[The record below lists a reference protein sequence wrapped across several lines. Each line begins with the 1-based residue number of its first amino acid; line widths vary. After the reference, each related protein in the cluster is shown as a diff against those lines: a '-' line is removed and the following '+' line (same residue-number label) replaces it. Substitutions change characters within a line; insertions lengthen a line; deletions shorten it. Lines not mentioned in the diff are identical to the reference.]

1 MLIAKTLQPIGERS
15 GPEIRTTTHHQPG
28 WLAPGVGIDYPDS
41 TVFFC
46 RHCFVISI
54 PIYQKG
60 YKKSSLLNYVG
71 TCRILW
77 IQYAIVNCF
86 LRWLQRMTGIP
97 TIRGNPLH
105 GSALGDDAGSG
116 NVNGPYMDKI
126 CDIVDC
132 VDEQKS
138 NSKLDALDMHLETTS
153 ESAIPRQSL
162 TSAVADKLRDQII
175 RGEIPEG
182 AQLRQ
187 DAIASQ
193 FQVSRIPVREA
204 LRQLD
209 AEGLIAIVP
218 NRGAIVPAL
227 SPDDIEELFSIRALL
242 EPEVLK
248 LSIPHL
254 TEDDFSEADAVL
266 RKYVSELQRDDHVSA
281 WGRLNWQFHSILY
294 SRANQPRFMAI
305 IRNVN
310 NNGERYTR
318 LQLYLTHGMQ
328 RANEEHH
335 QILDFCRQRDVTQA
349 CKLLRRHIQ
358 YAGESLKQA
367 LEQKRNDARTN
378 SGDSAGTS
386 KS

>member
-1 MLIAKTLQPIGERS
+1 M
-15 GPEIRTTTHHQPG
+15 
-28 WLAPGVGIDYPDS
+28 
-41 TVFFC
+41 
-46 RHCFVISI
+46 
-54 PIYQKG
+54 
-60 YKKSSLLNYVG
+60 
-71 TCRILW
+71 
-77 IQYAIVNCF
+77 
-86 LRWLQRMTGIP
+86 
-97 TIRGNPLH
+97 
-105 GSALGDDAGSG
+105 
-116 NVNGPYMDKI
+116 
-126 CDIVDC
+126 
-132 VDEQKS
+132 
-138 NSKLDALDMHLETTS
+138 
-153 ESAIPRQSL
+153 SL

-187 DAIASQ
+187 EAIATQ
-193 FQVSRIPVREA
+193 YQVSRVPVREA

-209 AEGLIAIVP
+209 AEGLISIVP

-227 SPDDIEELFSIRALL
+227 SPADVEELFSIRALL

-248 LSIPHL
+248 VSIPHL

-266 RKYVSELQRDDHVSA
+266 RKYVNELRRDDHVSA

-294 SRANQPRFMAI
+294 SRANQPRFMGI

-318 LQLYLTHGMQ
+318 LQLYLTHGMK

-335 QILDFCRQRDVTQA
+335 QILEFCRQRDVAQA
-349 CKLLRRHIQ
+349 CQLLRQHIQ

-367 LEQKRNDARTN
+367 LEQKRRDAKMN
-378 SGDSAGTS
+378 SGDGAGHS

>member
-1 MLIAKTLQPIGERS
+1 MGLG
-15 GPEIRTTTHHQPG
+15 TTP
-28 WLAPGVGIDYPDS
+28 
-41 TVFFC
+41 
-46 RHCFVISI
+46 
-54 PIYQKG
+54 
-60 YKKSSLLNYVG
+60 
-71 TCRILW
+71 
-77 IQYAIVNCF
+77 
-86 LRWLQRMTGIP
+86 
-97 TIRGNPLH
+97 
-105 GSALGDDAGSG
+105 
-116 NVNGPYMDKI
+116 
-126 CDIVDC
+126 
-132 VDEQKS
+132 
-138 NSKLDALDMHLETTS
+138 

-175 RGEIPEG
+175 RGEIAEG
-182 AQLRQ
+182 TQLRQ
-187 DAIASQ
+187 DAIATQ
-193 FQVSRIPVREA
+193 YHVSRIPVREA

-254 TEDDFSEADAVL
+254 TEEDFSEAAAVL
-266 RKYVSELQRDDHVSA
+266 RKYVSELRRDDHVST

-310 NNGERYTR
+310 NSGERYTR

-335 QILDFCRQRDVTQA
+335 QILELCRQREIA
-349 CKLLRRHIQ
+349 AASKLLREHIL
-358 YAGESLKQA
+358 YAGESLKKA
-367 LEQKRNDARTN
+367 LEQKRTASGTDSGT
-378 SGDSAGTS
+378 GDSS
-386 KS
+386 NV